1 MIDRRLTH
9 VVATARYGSFTAAA
23 NSVGVTQ
30 SAVTKSIAELERQLG
45 YAIFNRNARGVSLTE
60 EGQVF
65 VERTTRLLDDA
76 TELLRGKSVNHD
88 PYAGVLR
95 IGVCPASL
103 EWLLVQ
109 PLALL
114 LSRHPNIRLDISG
127 SSFERMVQQ
136 LRTGGV
142 DVALGFDAAFSE
154 QPDFRRE
161 PLAPLRTTYFVRQG
175 HPILECL
182 ETTPHELAKY
192 DFVSP
197 SDSRPYGTLI
207 RDTYESQGVD
217 AHTRI
222 HIIDHF
228 PVVKSIVANT
238 DAIGVVAIPYT
249 ETGSFKR
256 QFARVPYLESFPLAP
271 LCCAVRS
278 RWETRPAVRAFIK
291 VCRECRPMPSA
302 GVLSNHRIETVGPT

>member
-23 NSVGVTQ
+23 EQVGVTQ

-45 YAIFNRNARGVSLTE
+45 YAIFNRTARGVSLTQ
-60 EGQVF
+60 EGRVF
-65 VERTTRLLDDA
+65 VERASRLLEDA
-76 TELLRGKSVNHD
+76 NELLSGKSVNHD
-88 PYAGVLR
+88 PFAGVLR

-142 DVALGFDAAFSE
+142 DVALGFEAAFGE

-161 PLAPLRTTYFVRQG
+161 PLAPLHTTFFVRQD
-175 HPILECL
+175 HPILTSAEV
-182 ETTPHELAKY
+182 TAHELARY
-192 DFVSP
+192 EVISP
-197 SDSRPYGTLI
+197 SDSRPYGTTI
-207 RDTYESQGVD
+207 REIYEGQGVD
-217 AHTRI
+217 AHAHI

-238 DAIGVVAIPYT
+238 NAIGIVAIPYT
-249 ETGSFKR
+249 ESETFKR
-256 QFARVPYLESFPLAP
+256 RFVRVPFLETFPLAP

-291 VCRECRPMPSA
+291 ACRECRPTPAANTGVSA
-302 GVLSNHRIETVGPT
+302 AII